1 MEIVEVRVDMDFN
14 LDGDFGKIS
23 YFKMDMPDLDFS
35 SPPRKAAK
43 TKERSEEESSKGN
56 RQGKQ
61 DPLNSLLI
69 SISKLCIFFSFPY
82 LNYVSDV
89 SVLVPDTFFLGSGL
103 DDFDLDPSLKKS
115 ERSSNK
121 NQDSR
126 KEVLSDRRGPQGSKI
141 DLAEDIGTL
150 DGGSERVDPSKIDT
164 SLVVLRKVNSINDNC
179 PSKSRSENLEP
190 PHGPR
195 SPVKVMTK
203 SVEESDQ
210 RSHLSE
216 KESATE
222 PYAKPATDDLSGQLV
237 GGVDSNGGTV
247 FEGENDG
254 CLQTDFNTTSSGKE
268 DIDEKMSAG
277 DGPNSEDLPLR
288 DSSPVN
294 VDSSDSKNGDGCKS
308 GSDISTQNTEPKL
321 GSDISTENTESAID
335 DLDLEDNSNTFVSR
349 KTLLNIKG
357 IKDDQNLTSKL
368 PLSAESSESAVD
380 KVTLANES
388 KSGEFHSKIS
398 KRLEE
403 VGSQMCQ
410 PSLIGAKSLSSGF
423 NGIDTMR
430 LRPAI
435 EERVVTNAHGAQ
447 IGSKLPDTP
456 LVPSFVIINRE
467 DLKSDGVP
475 NRAKLVRN
483 SRLSDKEVTEREP
496 VLGSGLGK
504 SLHDPR

>member
-1 MEIVEVRVDMDFN
+1 
-14 LDGDFGKIS
+14 
-23 YFKMDMPDLDFS
+23 
-35 SPPRKAAK
+35 
-43 TKERSEEESSKGN
+43 
-56 RQGKQ
+56 
-61 DPLNSLLI
+61 
-69 SISKLCIFFSFPY
+69 
-82 LNYVSDV
+82 
-89 SVLVPDTFFLGSGL
+89 
-103 DDFDLDPSLKKS
+103 
-115 ERSSNK
+115 
-121 NQDSR
+121 
-126 KEVLSDRRGPQGSKI
+126 
-141 DLAEDIGTL
+141 
-150 DGGSERVDPSKIDT
+150 
-164 SLVVLRKVNSINDNC
+164 
-179 PSKSRSENLEP
+179 
-190 PHGPR
+190 
-195 SPVKVMTK
+195 MTK

-268 DIDEKMSAG
+268 DVDEKMSAG
-277 DGPNSEDLPLR
+277 DGPNSEDLPLK

-294 VDSSDSKNGDGCKS
+294 VDSSDSKNGDGS
-308 GSDISTQNTEPKL
+308 
-321 GSDISTENTESAID
+321 ID

-349 KTLLNIKG
+349 KTLLNVKG